1 MLMNRIL
8 LSRPKHGWT
17 TFCLCDKPY
26 NLSYLTCLPIDWLNA
41 AIQGL
46 EQLTPFAVHGFCE
59 PGRFLCIVSY
69 WNCHIIV
76 EDDDESPLVEDE
88 IEREVIHVSMIDF
101 CKMLHE
107 NIKKNIDAWCNWDNR
122 NNENTL
128 KEMKIQIDILLNK
141 LYELIIKQEEH
152 FGPNRFFC

>member
-1 MLMNRIL
+1 MNKIV
-8 LSRPKHGWT
+8 LSRPRNGWT

-26 NLSYLTCLPIDWLNA
+26 NLSYLTCIPIDWLNA

-46 EQLTPFAVHGFCE
+46 EKLTPFAVHGFCE
-59 PGRFLCIVSY
+59 PGRFLCVVSY

-76 EDDDESPLVEDE
+76 ENDEQEPLIEDE
-88 IEREVIHVSMIDF
+88 IERDVIHVSMIDF
-101 CKMLHE
+101 CKMLHD
-107 NIKKNIDAWCNWDNR
+107 NIKNNIDEWCNWDNR

-141 LYELIIKQEEH
+141 LSELIIKQEEH
-152 FGPNRFFC
+152 FGPNRCFC